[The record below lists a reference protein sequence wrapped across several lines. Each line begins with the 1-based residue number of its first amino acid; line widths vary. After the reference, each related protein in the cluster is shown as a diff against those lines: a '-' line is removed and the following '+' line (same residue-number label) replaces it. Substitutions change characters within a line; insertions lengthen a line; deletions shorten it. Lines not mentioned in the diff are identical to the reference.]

1 MDPSDCN
8 NEGCGGNP
16 SNVNP
21 IISITFIARLFNALL
36 DMDAALKKGD
46 AQRAARWKDI
56 ATHIAQPQIAVS
68 AKTGQRVW
76 AFSEVAPPS
85 VPDVPQTNPN
95 PINLYPVFPSEQ
107 VSLSSPPALLQVARD
122 TIAHDASWGRDN
134 AFVEVFPAAAR
145 MNATGWVDQ
154 FVKQLGARMTP
165 NGVVSEGGGG
175 MEVVGAT
182 EAVNSALLSS
192 HEAFV
197 RLFPSWQQDAAF
209 TRLRTKGAFLV
220 NASLVGGEVQSP
232 IEVESDVG
240 GNATFLFPWGEGIGG
255 VVVTDAQGRAV
266 PVHWQVPT
274 RNKLR
279 VFSFETHTGASYRI
293 ERNRDAAD
301 LAVAVDSGSG
311 PSRK

>member
-1 MDPSDCN
+1 M
-8 NEGCGGNP
+8 
-16 SNVNP
+16 
-21 IISITFIARLFNALL
+21 
-36 DMDAALKKGD
+36 
-46 AQRAARWKDI
+46 
-56 ATHIAQPQIAVS
+56 
-68 AKTGQRVW
+68 
-76 AFSEVAPPS
+76 APPL
-85 VPDVPQTNPN
+85 VPAVPQTNPN

-145 MNATGWVDQ
+145 VNAVGWADQ
-154 FVKQLGARMTP
+154 FAKQLGARMTP

-240 GNATFLFPWGEGIGG
+240 GNATFLLPWGEGIRG
-255 VVVTDAQGRAV
+255 VIVTDAQGRAV
-266 PVHWQVPT
+266 PVRWRVPT

-279 VFSFETHTGASYRI
+279 VFSFDTHAGASCRI
-293 ERNRDAAD
+293 A
-301 LAVAVDSGSG
+301 
-311 PSRK
+311 RKNMI